1 MIRDFVISFLRSSF
15 KEDMRHQL
23 DGASATG
30 AGTAGDGEK
39 PRPPGGGPA
48 QRVNPVL
55 QGIARLGGKLLSP
68 RAKTRIQGYLINKF
82 NVPVSFVPPDQLAL
96 FFEKAVQKVSET
108 VGADGMGDYLEFGVY
123 QGNSMMAMQ
132 EAVRRV
138 GLERVRFFGFDSF
151 EGLPSEAEWDGP
163 WSEGEFRSDIEFTRK
178 RLTEGGVDWGRTEL
192 VKGFFSDTLTPEL
205 RQQHGMEKAS
215 LIMIDADLY
224 TSSRDALAFCEPL
237 IRDTAA
243 IFFDDWNST
252 DEAGGEK
259 RAFRELL
266 EAHPDLEAEEI
277 GTYSPNALS
286 FVVTRKS

>member
-1 MIRDFVISFLRSSF
+1 MIRSLVISFLRSSF

-23 DGASATG
+23 DGADASPGG
-30 AGTAGDGEK
+30 AGSKGKK
-39 PRPPGGGPA
+39 PRA
-48 QRVNPVL
+48 NPIL
-55 QGIARLGGKLLSP
+55 QAIARLGGMLIS
-68 RAKTRIQGYLINKF
+68 AQTKTRIQGYLINKF
-82 NVPVSFVPPDQLAL
+82 NIPVSFVPPDQLAL
-96 FFEKAVQKVSET
+96 FFEKAVRRVSDA
-108 VGADGMGDYLEFGVY
+108 VGADAMGDYLEFGVY

-138 GLERVRFFGFDSF
+138 GLEKVRFFGFDSF

-178 RLTEGGVDWGRTEL
+178 RLTEGGVDWNRTEL
-192 VKGFFSDTLTPEL
+192 VKGFFSETLTPEL
-205 RQQHGMEKAS
+205 RQQHSLEKAS

-224 TSSRDALAFCEPL
+224 TSSRDALNFCEPL
-237 IRDTAA
+237 IRDTTA

-252 DEAGGEK
+252 DESGGEK

>member
-1 MIRDFVISFLRSSF
+1 MIRNLVISFLRSSL

-23 DGASATG
+23 DGPAT
-30 AGTAGDGEK
+30 AGTAGAPSRK
-39 PRPPGGGPA
+39 RA
-48 QRVNPVL
+48 NPVF
-55 QGIARLGGKLLSP
+55 QAIARLGGKLIGP
-68 RAKTRIQGYLINKF
+68 RTKTRIQGYLINKF
-82 NVPVSFVPPDQLAL
+82 DVPVSFVPPDQLTL
-96 FFEKAVQKVSET
+96 FFEKAVRRLSEA
-108 VGADGMGDYLEFGVY
+108 VGPKNVGDYLEFGVY

-138 GLERVRFFGFDSF
+138 ELGAVRFFGFDSF

-178 RLTEGGVDWGRTEL
+178 RLTEGGVDWRRTEL

-205 RQQHGMEKAS
+205 REQHRIEKAS
-215 LIMIDADLY
+215 LIMVDADLY

-237 IRDTAA
+237 IRDTSA
-243 IFFDDWNST
+243 IFFDDWHST
-252 DEAGGEK
+252 DESGGEK

-286 FVVTRKS
+286 FLVTRKG

>member
-1 MIRDFVISFLRSSF
+1 MIRSLVISFLRSSF

-23 DGASATG
+23 DGADGQKAPS
-30 AGTAGDGEK
+30 DGEK
-39 PRPPGGGPA
+39 PRA
-48 QRVNPVL
+48 NPMLVA
-55 QGIARLGGKLLSP
+55 IARLGGKLISP
-68 RAKTRIQGYLINKF
+68 RTKTRIQGYLINKF

-96 FFEKAVQKVSET
+96 FFEKAACRVRDA
-108 VGADGMGDYLEFGVY
+108 VGADAMGDYLEFGVY

-132 EAVRRV
+132 EATRRA

-151 EGLPSEAEWDGP
+151 AGLPSEAEWDGP

-178 RLTEGGVDWGRTEL
+178 RLTEGGVDWDRTEL
-192 VKGFFSDTLTPEL
+192 IKGFFSDTLTPEL
-205 RQQHGMEKAS
+205 RQQHGLEKAS
-215 LIMIDADLY
+215 LIMVDADLY

-243 IFFDDWNST
+243 LFFDDWNST

-286 FVVTRKS
+286 FLVTRTT

>member
-23 DGASATG
+23 DGADASAGGANATG
-30 AGTAGDGEK
+30 EK
-39 PRPPGGGPA
+39 KRA
-48 QRVNPVL
+48 NPVL
-55 QGIARLGGKLLSP
+55 QAIARLGGKLISP
-68 RAKTRIQGYLINKF
+68 RTKTRIQGYLINKF
-82 NVPVSFVPPDQLAL
+82 DVPVSFVPPDQLVPL
-96 FFEKAVQKVSET
+96 FEKAVRKVSEA

-151 EGLPSEAEWDGP
+151 AGLPSEAEWDGP

-178 RLTEGGVDWGRTEL
+178 RLTEGGVDWDRTEL
-192 VKGFFSDTLTPEL
+192 IKGFFSDTLTPEL

-215 LIMIDADLY
+215 LIMVDADLY
-224 TSSRDALAFCEPL
+224 TSSRDALAFCAPL
-237 IRDTAA
+237 IRDTTA